1 MYCGYKEEPFGA
13 SYAISLTDKCA
24 SEAGYKSITEDG
36 LEAAIKALH
45 GGAMPEDK
53 YYSFRTVNADVSV
66 IYEAETEK
74 DLKDMGLRTI
84 NRDPLKIRAVAKVD
98 RRRRFPAVQVT
109 SKKAAM

>member
-13 SYAISLTDKCA
+13 SYAISLTEKYA
-24 SEAGYKSITEDG
+24 GEAGYKSVTEDG

-66 IYEAETEK
+66 IYEAEAEK

-84 NRDPLKIRAVAKVD
+84 NRDPFKIRAVAQVD
-98 RRRRFPAVQVT
+98 RRRRFPAAQVKPT
-109 SKKAAM
+109 KAAI